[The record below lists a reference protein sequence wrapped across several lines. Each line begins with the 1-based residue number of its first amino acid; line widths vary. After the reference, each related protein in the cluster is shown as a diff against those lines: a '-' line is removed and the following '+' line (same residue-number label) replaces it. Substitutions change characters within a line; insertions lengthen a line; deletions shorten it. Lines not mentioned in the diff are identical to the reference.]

1 MVTEFNIGQMELI
14 MKDNGTLIKQRVK
27 EHFGTLKEM
36 FIMENSKMIWPMGME
51 SILISTAL
59 NIKESSKMMFKKVMA
74 KKNGSTVPNMLE
86 HTLTE

>member
-1 MVTEFNIGQMELI
+1 
-14 MKDNGTLIKQRVK
+14 
-27 EHFGTLKEM
+27 
-36 FIMENSKMIWPMGME
+36 MIWPMGME